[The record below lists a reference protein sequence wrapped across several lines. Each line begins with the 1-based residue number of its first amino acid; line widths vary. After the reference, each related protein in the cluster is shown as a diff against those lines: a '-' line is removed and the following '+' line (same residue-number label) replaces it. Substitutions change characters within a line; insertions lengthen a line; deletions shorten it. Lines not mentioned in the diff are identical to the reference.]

1 MYNIKAHSL
10 LVHILHISQL
20 PMPDVRVPVSASHV
34 AIGEYNQELA
44 KQNLRILAILAK

>member
-1 MYNIKAHSL
+1 MLAML
-10 LVHILHISQL
+10 
-20 PMPDVRVPVSASHV
+20 AHV